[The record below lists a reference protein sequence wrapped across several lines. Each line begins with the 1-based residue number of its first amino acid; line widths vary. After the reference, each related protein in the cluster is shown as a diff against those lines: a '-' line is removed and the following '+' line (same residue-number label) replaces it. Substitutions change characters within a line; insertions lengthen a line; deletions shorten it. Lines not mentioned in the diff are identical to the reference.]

1 MRGGDELFRVCA
13 RRVAE
18 SHRETVRN
26 ASQRTARRRYRA
38 LPVFEASVPLS
49 ARLPFHRITA
59 GGNRA
64 GRLTLSSHPPGGS
77 EDMKRVGRHPFVHF
91 PGSCDA
97 PIHVLGSGLHAR
109 GDGVEPSLGCPPA
122 SGELLRF
129 EEILA
134 FLHRGSSIRP
144 ISAMAFRPP

>member
-18 SHRETVRN
+18 SHRETVPN
-26 ASQRTARRRYRA
+26 AFQRAARRRYRA

-64 GRLTLSSHPPGGS
+64 GRLTLSSHPTSRS
-77 EDMKRVGRHPFVHF
+77 EDLKRVGRHPFVHF
-91 PGSCDA
+91 PGSYTT
-97 PIHVLGSGLHAR
+97 PIHVLGSRL
-109 GDGVEPSLGCPPA
+109 
-122 SGELLRF
+122 
-129 EEILA
+129 
-134 FLHRGSSIRP
+134 
-144 ISAMAFRPP
+144 